1 MPLKESER
9 RSYLLGIKIA
19 GDFGANIAA
28 PVVIFAIAGKWLQEK
43 YDFAPWGVIAGFLIA
58 ATISYRLIQRRIKWY
73 AREYE
78 ALDRADEEKKS
89 SST

>member
-1 MPLKESER
+1 MSLKESER

-28 PVVIFAIAGKWLQEK
+28 PVVLLVLAGNWVQEK
-43 YDFAPWGVIAGFLIA
+43 YNLAPFGVIAGFLIA
-58 ATISYRLIQRRIKWY
+58 AAISFFLIRRRIKWY

-78 ALDRADEEKKS
+78 AIDRADADTTDKQV
-89 SST
+89 